1 MTRLH
6 QLFAEQGQS
15 PWLDNLSRPLLS
27 SGELRRYAEQGVRG
41 VTSNPTI
48 LQKALS
54 GSAAYDEQTRTL
66 SGTGSHALAVF
77 WELAIEDVGGAL
89 HVLRPLYEA
98 SAAQDG
104 FVSLELA
111 PDLAHDTAGSERA
124 ARELHERINQPN
136 LFVKIPATTEGV
148 AAIRTLIAEGRNINV
163 TLIFGLERYAQIIE
177 AYLSGLEH
185 HQGDLSGVHS
195 VASFFVSRVDTIVD
209 QQLETV
215 GSEDA
220 WELYGK
226 AGVAQAKLA
235 YQLFRERFSGSR
247 WNALAQRG
255 ARVQRP
261 LWASTSTKNPRYPD
275 LLYVDHLIG
284 PDTVNTMP
292 DPTIA
297 AFEDHGHV
305 VRTIDQGVDEA
316 RTALDRL
323 SRIGVDMGDVSKVLE
338 REGVDAFA
346 RSFREAVDAIDVRL
360 AEVSRR

>member
-6 QLFAEQGQS
+6 QLFTEQGQS

-27 SGELRRYAEQGVRG
+27 SGELRHHVERGVRG

-54 GSAAYDEQTRTL
+54 GSGEYDEQMRTL
-66 SGTGSHALAVF
+66 WGAGLDPLATF
-77 WELAIEDVGGAL
+77 WELAIEDVRGAL
-89 HVLRPLYEA
+89 DVFRPLYEA
-98 SAAQDG
+98 STGRDG

-111 PDLAHDTAGSERA
+111 PDLAHDTPGSERA

-148 AAIRTLIAEGRNINV
+148 RAIRTMIAEGRNINV
-163 TLIFGLERYAQIIE
+163 TLIFGLERYAQVIE
-177 AYLSGLEH
+177 AYLAGLETY
-185 HQGDLSGVHS
+185 QGDLSGIHS
-195 VASFFVSRVDTIVD
+195 VASFFVSRVDTALD
-209 QQLETV
+209 KQLETI
-215 GSEDA
+215 GTGNA
-220 WELYGK
+220 RELQGK

-235 YQLFRERFSGSR
+235 YQLFREQFSGPR
-247 WNALAQRG
+247 WDALAKRG
-255 ARVQRP
+255 AQVQRP

-275 LLYVDHLIG
+275 LLYVDNLIG

-292 DPTIA
+292 DATIA
-297 AFEDHGHV
+297 AFEDHGQIA
-305 VRTIDQGVDEA
+305 RTIDQGLAEA
-316 RTALDRL
+316 RTALRQL
-323 SRIGVDMGDVSKVLE
+323 SRVGVDMADVSSTLE

-346 RSFREAVDAIDVRL
+346 KSFKEAVAAIDVKM